1 MKKAVYVYV
10 AILHLGSQRS
20 RPFIY
25 DLNLGLEMY
34 TTEVICNLRMYHLRC
49 WFKCCTESAQYS
61 TKKRKKTLGFVN
73 HIGTYIFC
81 IGLDI
86 GHVG

>member
-10 AILHLGSQRS
+10 AVLHLGSQRS

-49 WFKCCTESAQYS
+49 WLKCCTESAQYC
-61 TKKRKKTLGFVN
+61 TKKKERKL
-73 HIGTYIFC
+73 
-81 IGLDI
+81 
-86 GHVG
+86 